1 VPLDDLTPFFD
12 TDAFAL
18 RAEFK
23 TPAGALVAE
32 VKVILSLPVGE
43 VAVGGGE
50 VAHVQPSLQC
60 PTAEIE
66 GVKKG
71 YTVVVYFADPYT
83 PATNYTVVRR
93 ENDGAGLST
102 VWLTKQ

>member
-18 RAEFK
+18 RADFK
-23 TPAGALVAE
+23 TPAGALAAE
-32 VKVILSLPVGE
+32 TKVILSLPVGE
-43 VAVGGGE
+43 MTVGAGE

-66 GVKKG
+66 GVRKG
-71 YTVVVYFADPYT
+71 YTVTVHNAD
-83 PATNYTVVRR
+83 ATTANYAVVRR
-93 ENDGAGLST
+93 ENDGTGLST
-102 VWLTKQ
+102 VWLVKQ

>member
-1 VPLDDLTPFFD
+1 MPLDDLTPFFD

-18 RAEFK
+18 PAEFK
-23 TPAGALVAE
+23 TPAGALAAE
-32 VKVILSLPVGE
+32 TKVILSIPVGE
-43 VAVGGGE
+43 MAVGAGE
-50 VAHVQPSLQC
+50 VAHLKPSLQC

-71 YTVVVYFADPYT
+71 YTVAIYNAADAAT
-83 PATNYTVVRR
+83 TNYTVVRR

>member
-18 RAEFK
+18 WAEFK
-23 TPAGALVAE
+23 TPTGALVSE
-32 VKVILSLPVGE
+32 TKVILSIPVGE
-43 VAVGGGE
+43 MALGAGE
-50 VAHVQPSLQC
+50 VAHLQPSLQC

-66 GVKKG
+66 GVRKD
-71 YTVVVYFADPYT
+71 YTVVIDNAEGGTDTFR
-83 PATNYTVVRR
+83 VVRR

>member
-1 VPLDDLTPFFD
+1 MLDDLTPFFD

-23 TPAGALVAE
+23 TPQGATVRE
-32 VKVILSLPVGE
+32 TKVILSLPVGE

-50 VAHVQPSLQC
+50 VTHVQPSLQC

-71 YTVVVYFADPYT
+71 YTVTVQNADGT
-83 PATNYTVVRR
+83 TTNYAVVRR

-102 VWLTKQ
+102 VWLSKQ

>member
-1 VPLDDLTPFFD
+1 MPFDDLTPFFD

-23 TPAGALVAE
+23 NPQGE
-32 VKVILSLPVGE
+32 VLRETKVILSLPVGE
-43 VAVGGGE
+43 MAVGAGE
-50 VAHVQPSLQC
+50 VAHLQPSLQV

-71 YTVVVYFADPYT
+71 FTVAVRNADAT
-83 PATNYTVVRR
+83 TTNYTVVRR

-102 VWLTKQ
+102 VWLSKQ

>member
-1 VPLDDLTPFFD
+1 VPFDDLTPFFD

-18 RAEFK
+18 RAEF
-23 TPAGALVAE
+23 TAPQGGLVRE
-32 VKVILSLPVGE
+32 TKVILSVPVGE
-43 VAVGGGE
+43 VALGAGE
-50 VAHVQPSLQC
+50 VTHLQPSLQC
-60 PTAEIE
+60 PTADIE

-71 YTVVVYFADPYT
+71 YTVTIHNTDTNYT
-83 PATNYTVVRR
+83 TTNYTVVRR

>member
-1 VPLDDLTPFFD
+1 MPLDDLTPFFD

-23 TPAGALVAE
+23 TPAGALVNEA
-32 VKVILSLPVGE
+32 KVILSIPVGE
-43 VAVGGGE
+43 IALGAGE
-50 VAHVQPSLQC
+50 VSHQQPSLQC
-60 PTAEIE
+60 PTAEIG

-71 YTVVVYFADPYT
+71 YTVTVYDADAT
-83 PATNYTVVRR
+83 ATNYTVVRR

-102 VWLTKQ
+102 VWLVKQ

>member
-1 VPLDDLTPFFD
+1 MPLDDLTPFFD

-23 TPAGALVAE
+23 TPAGASAAE
-32 VKVILSLPVGE
+32 TKVILSIPVGE
-43 VAVGGGE
+43 MALGAGE
-50 VAHVQPSLQC
+50 VAHLQPSLQV

-71 YTVVVYFADPYT
+71 YVVTVYAAD
-83 PATNYTVVRR
+83 ATTTSYAVVRR
-93 ENDGAGLST
+93 ENDGTGLST
-102 VWLTKQ
+102 VWLVKQ

>member
-1 VPLDDLTPFFD
+1 VPFDDLTPFFD

-18 RAEFK
+18 RADFQ
-23 TPAGALVAE
+23 TPAGALASE
-32 VKVILSLPVGE
+32 TKVILSIPVGE

-71 YTVVVYFADPYT
+71 YTVTVYNAD
-83 PATNYTVVRR
+83 ATTSTFEVVRR

-102 VWLTKQ
+102 VWLRKQ

>member
-1 VPLDDLTPFFD
+1 MPFDDLTPFFD

-23 TPAGALVAE
+23 TPQGALVSE
-32 VKVILSLPVGE
+32 TKVILSIPVGE
-43 VAVGGGE
+43 VAVGAGE
-50 VAHVQPSLQC
+50 VTHLQPSLQC
-60 PTAEIE
+60 PTAEIV

-71 YTVVVYFADPYT
+71 HTVTVHNADAT
-83 PATNYTVVRR
+83 ATNYTVVRR

>member
-1 VPLDDLTPFFD
+1 MSFDDLTPFFD

-23 TPAGALVAE
+23 DPQGASVNE
-32 VKVILSLPVGE
+32 TKVILSVPVGE
-43 VAVGGGE
+43 VAVGAGE

-66 GVKKG
+66 GVRKG
-71 YTVVVYFADPYT
+71 YTVAVHNAD
-83 PATNYTVVRR
+83 ATTTTFEVVRR
-93 ENDGAGLST
+93 ESDGVGLST
-102 VWLTKQ
+102 VWLRKQ